1 MPIVTLDGQI
11 GAGAVEV
18 GRMVARQISADY
30 YDRLFLAGVARRIG
44 ATVEAVAEKERRL
57 HRLSDR
63 FMGFVGRAL
72 RGMAFSG
79 GALQYMPPDP
89 ATLALVYED
98 MWAGPKLGA
107 YEVEDREYIR
117 AAREQIREVASGG
130 RAVIV
135 HRAACLEL
143 RDEPKALRVGLFAP
157 LGERIQRLVVREG
170 FPSSRDAH
178 EALLDRER
186 AQAAYFKA
194 IGGADP
200 RDQSIYDMVLST
212 TLFNLEEV
220 AQRISEAVDDLMTGR
235 RPAPVATT

>member
-1 MPIVTLDGQI
+1 MAIVTLDGQI

-18 GRMVARQISADY
+18 GRIVARKLSADY
-30 YDRLFLAGVARRIG
+30 YDRLFLEGVARRVG

-57 HRLSDR
+57 HRFSDR
-63 FMGFVGRAL
+63 LTGFFGRAL

-107 YEVEDREYIR
+107 YEVEDSEYLR
-117 AAREQIREVASGG
+117 ATREQIREVASVAQ
-130 RAVIV
+130 AVIV
-135 HRAACLEL
+135 HRGACIEL
-143 RDEPKALRVGLFAP
+143 RNEPRALRVGLFAP
-157 LGERIQRLVVREG
+157 LGERIHRLVVREG
-170 FPSSRDAH
+170 FASSRDAH
-178 EALLDRER
+178 EALVERER

-200 RDQSIYDMVLST
+200 TDRSIYDLVLST
-212 TLFNLEEV
+212 NLWNLEEV
-220 AQRISEAVDDLMTGR
+220 AQRIGDAVEDLKLGR
-235 RPAPVATT
+235 RPASALPA